1 MTKARKAM
9 LDATVRTFGHEH
21 PFTIEI
27 FKISERLPEQEFDCV
42 ILIMFN
48 ARQTEYFNEPDY
60 DEMAQEYEEQEV
72 TDLGFNP
79 YLGCY
84 DFDC

>member
-1 MTKARKAM
+1 MTNTRRII
-9 LDATVRTFGHEH
+9 LDATVHTFGHEH

-42 ILIMFN
+42 ILIMLN

-60 DEMAQEYEEQEV
+60 DDLEEEFTIQ
-72 TDLGFNP
+72 TSFDNGFIH
-79 YLGCY
+79 G
-84 DFDC
+84 

>member
-1 MTKARKAM
+1 MTTARHII
-9 LDATVRTFGHEH
+9 LDATVHTFGHEH

-42 ILIMFN
+42 VLIMFN

-60 DEMAQEYEEQEV
+60 DDLEEEFTIQ
-72 TDLGFNP
+72 TSFDNGFIH
-79 YLGCY
+79 G
-84 DFDC
+84 

>member
-1 MTKARKAM
+1 MTNTRRII
-9 LDATVRTFGHEH
+9 LDATVHTFGHEH

-42 ILIMFN
+42 ILIMLN

-60 DEMAQEYEEQEV
+60 DDLEEEFTIQ
-72 TDLGFNP
+72 TSFDN
-79 YLGCY
+79 
-84 DFDC
+84 DFSHG

>member
-1 MTKARKAM
+1 MTTARRII
-9 LDATVRTFGHEH
+9 LDATVHTFGHEH

-60 DEMAQEYEEQEV
+60 DEMAEEFTNQ
-72 TDLGFNP
+72 TSFNNGFIH
-79 YLGCY
+79 G
-84 DFDC
+84 

>member
-1 MTKARKAM
+1 MTTARRII
-9 LDATVRTFGHEH
+9 LDATVHTFGHEH

-60 DEMAQEYEEQEV
+60 DDLEEEFTNQ
-72 TDLGFNP
+72 TSFDNGFIH
-79 YLGCY
+79 G
-84 DFDC
+84 

>member
-9 LDATVRTFGHEH
+9 LDATVHTFGHEH

-27 FKISERLPEQEFDCV
+27 FKVSERLPEEEFDCV
-42 ILIMFN
+42 VLIMLN

-60 DEMAQEYEEQEV
+60 DDLEEEFTIQ
-72 TDLGFNP
+72 TSFDNGFIH
-79 YLGCY
+79 G
-84 DFDC
+84 

>member
-1 MTKARKAM
+1 MTTARRII
-9 LDATVRTFGHEH
+9 LDATVHTFGHEH

-42 ILIMFN
+42 ILIMLN

-60 DEMAQEYEEQEV
+60 DDLEEEFTNQ
-72 TDLGFNP
+72 TSFDNGFIH
-79 YLGCY
+79 G
-84 DFDC
+84 